1 MFFRGLK
8 LVFNRVSRYMCLY
21 VYESCWQWRLYFDT
35 LLQTNWLFPENV
47 LKSLEQ
53 FFQNAFNV
61 VLVYT
66 LPFLE

>member
-1 MFFRGLK
+1 
-8 LVFNRVSRYMCLY
+8 MCLY

-47 LKSLEQ
+47 LKSFEQ

-66 LPFLE
+66 LPLLE